1 MAIVTFNDPI
11 AKEEISYH
19 ISGKLEEK
27 WKNLSKK
34 IIKKNGDRV
43 YVVGGRERGGK
54 STWVFQQAKYI
65 DHFFNIK
72 RICFTPEQFLDQI
85 RTAPPGG
92 VVVFDEAFRGFSS
105 KSTLS
110 KVNKMLVQAMMEVG
124 RRNLVIFIVLPSY
137 SLLENYVAIHRSHAL
152 FQVYERKDALYRG
165 WRCYNRKKKAQIYFK
180 SKRSYGITP
189 YTPTKL
195 KGKFFIKRITLN
207 GKKVLV
213 PYTTFDI
220 KAYDDKKFKA
230 FGTGTD
236 QKEND
241 PFKDALENLRFKLF
255 NIDKSIFP
263 IRTKKQFGEAV
274 CEAYGTYRG
283 WKRFGKG
290 KETRKMTITT

>member
-1 MAIVTFNDPI
+1 MTIVSFHDPI
-11 AKEEISYH
+11 ANEEISYS
-19 ISGKLEEK
+19 ISGSLEPK
-27 WKNLSKK
+27 WKKLSEM
-34 IIKKNGDRV
+34 IVKKNGDRV
-43 YVVGGRERGGK
+43 YVVYGRERGGK

-65 DHFFNIK
+65 DPTFNIK

-85 RTAPPGG
+85 RTAPPGS

-124 RRNLVIFIVLPSY
+124 RRNLIIFIVLPSY

-152 FQVYERKDALYRG
+152 FQVYERKDGRYRG

-180 SKRSYGITP
+180 SKRTYGITP

-195 KGKFFIKRITLN
+195 KGKFFIKRITMD

-230 FGTGTD
+230 FGSD
-236 QKEND
+236 IAQKEDNPALD
-241 PFKDALENLRFKLF
+241 ELRDLKWGLNQLKCPIKTRKDLA
-255 NIDKSIFP
+255 
-263 IRTKKQFGEAV
+263 
-274 CEAYGTYRG
+274 
-283 WKRFGKG
+283 KRLGISYSTLVEYKRYGKG
-290 KETRKMTITT
+290 RETMETNKNK